1 MTGGGGGGTTTS
13 TSTSSPWAGQQP
25 FLTSGFQRAE
35 DLFQSDQPGYFPYS
49 TVAPFA
55 QETEQAL
62 QGQAQRA
69 TEGSPLLPAA
79 QAQQLQGIQGGY
91 LPQEGGV
98 NPAYDLFGSTARG
111 EMLNA
116 NPYRG
121 EMFDALSGRVS
132 QAVSS
137 QFGRAGRQ
145 GSGGHAEATAR
156 ALGDLG
162 AQIDFADYGRERGL
176 QQQAQQA
183 IQGAF
188 GQERGA
194 QQASSMFAP
203 QLAQQDYADIGRL
216 ADVGGVRQGQGQAQ
230 LSDLVNRWNFAQNQ
244 PQNQLNAFMGNVG
257 GGYGGTTSSTVPYY
271 SNMGAGILG
280 GAATGAGIGS
290 MFGANDFSS
299 MLPYILAG
307 GGLGGFG

>member
-1 MTGGGGGGTTTS
+1 RITQITRMGSGEMPCSAHSIRGIRVIRGFFVVEPDFVTTVSKKALPPVWKRRLRLSVGRQRLGLRRLTTS
-13 TSTSSPWAGQQP
+13 
-25 FLTSGFQRAE
+25 
-35 DLFQSDQPGYFPYS
+35 D
-49 TVAPFA
+49 
-55 QETEQAL
+55 
-62 QGQAQRA
+62 
-69 TEGSPLLPAA
+69 
-79 QAQQLQGIQGGY
+79 
-91 LPQEGGV
+91 
-98 NPAYDLFGSTARG
+98 
-111 EMLNA
+111 
-116 NPYRG
+116 
-121 EMFDALSGRVS
+121 
-132 QAVSS
+132 
-137 QFGRAGRQ
+137 
-145 GSGGHAEATAR
+145 
-156 ALGDLG
+156 
-162 AQIDFADYGRERGL
+162 GL

-183 IQGAF
+183 IQEAF